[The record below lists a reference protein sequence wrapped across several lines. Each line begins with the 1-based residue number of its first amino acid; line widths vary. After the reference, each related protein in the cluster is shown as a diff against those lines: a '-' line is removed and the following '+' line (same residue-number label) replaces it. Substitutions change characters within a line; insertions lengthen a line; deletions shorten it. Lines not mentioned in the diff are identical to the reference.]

1 MCLATFLTVIGLA
14 VLLLSD
20 FVPTRRFAELTIVT
34 LTGALV
40 GALFLLPACVA
51 ILWKRSTAASHPHGT
66 PPPVPNACQIDS
78 TGVPAPSSR

>member
-1 MCLATFLTVIGLA
+1 MIGLA

-34 LTGALV
+34 LTGALI

-51 ILWKRSTAASHPHGT
+51 ILWKRPVGHAAPVEGT
-66 PPPVPNACQIDS
+66 GS
-78 TGVPAPSSR
+78 TGSHRRLPS